1 MSEWLAFCDSLD
13 LGAVVPERFERY
25 RPAIL
30 HGIAHFLANL
40 APERT
45 VEILAAQADLPE
57 DAGPHERLVA
67 IARQC
72 PALHKLGQVLAR
84 DRRLPLQLR
93 LLLQHLESMQASQPR
108 TDIMAALERELGPL
122 AALGITV
129 DAGPIAEASVAVV
142 VPVRWTDDAAH
153 ERRGV
158 MKVLKPGIEA
168 RLEEELAL
176 LQQVGALL
184 DDRCHQYGLPEI
196 AYEATFA
203 RVRELLSLEVDLR
216 REQAHL
222 VRARADYAKLKTVI
236 VPELHPFCTARLT
249 AMERID
255 GRKVTEVASLTAKA
269 RRRLAHV
276 IVEALIARPIWA
288 RGPDAMFHADPHA
301 GNLLATD
308 DGRIGIL
315 DWSLVGHLSKDDRV
329 NLSQILTGAMTADP
343 GAIVQAVT
351 GLAGGAVDGAVLE
364 KVVRTHL
371 AGRGSRP
378 WPGLSWL
385 VDLMD
390 DVVTKARAHFRADLL
405 AFRKVLQTLE
415 GVIAD
420 VSEEC
425 HPDVVLAASFLR
437 RLALE
442 WGSRMVSSPFSREF
456 GTHLSNADL
465 AYLLMFAPTAAWA
478 QQVRVH
484 LAGDDDPAA

>member
-1 MSEWLAFCDSLD
+1 MSEWMAFCDSLD
-13 LGAVVPERFERY
+13 LAAVVPARFERY

-40 APERT
+40 APART
-45 VEILAAQADLPE
+45 VEILAAQAELPE
-57 DAGPHERLVA
+57 HAGPQERLVA

-84 DRRLPLQLR
+84 DRRLPLDLR
-93 LLLQHLESMQASQPR
+93 LLLQHLESMHSRQPV
-108 TDIMAALERELGPL
+108 AAIAAELERELGPL
-122 AALGITV
+122 DALGVTIE
-129 DAGPIAEASVAVV
+129 AAPIAEASVAVV
-142 VPVRWTDDAAH
+142 VPVLWTDDAGDAH
-153 ERRGV
+153 RGV

-184 DDRCHQYGLPEI
+184 DEHCHVYGLPEI

-222 VRARADYAKLKTVI
+222 GRAYADYATLKTVV
-236 VPELHPFCTARLT
+236 VPGLQPFCTPRLT
-249 AMERID
+249 AMQRID
-255 GRKVTEVASLTAKA
+255 GCKVTDVASLPPKE

-301 GNLLATD
+301 GNLLATP

-315 DWSLVGHLSKDDRV
+315 DWSLVGHLSKNDRV

-351 GLAGGAVDGAVLE
+351 RLAEDAVDRAMLEHVARGHLTRRGARL
-364 KVVRTHL
+364 
-371 AGRGSRP
+371 
-378 WPGLSWL
+378 WPDLSWL
-385 VDLMD
+385 MGLMD
-390 DVVTKARAHFRADLL
+390 DVVVTAQARFRADLM
-405 AFRKVLQTLE
+405 AFRKVLQTLD

-420 VSEEC
+420 ISEDC
-425 HPDVVLAASFLR
+425 RPDVALAGAFLR
-437 RLALE
+437 RLASE
-442 WGSRMVSSPFSREF
+442 WGSRMVSSPFSRDF

-465 AYLLMFAPTAAWA
+465 AHLLMFAPTAAWA
-478 QQVRVH
+478 QHLGVH
-484 LAGDDDPAA
+484 ATGDDTTA